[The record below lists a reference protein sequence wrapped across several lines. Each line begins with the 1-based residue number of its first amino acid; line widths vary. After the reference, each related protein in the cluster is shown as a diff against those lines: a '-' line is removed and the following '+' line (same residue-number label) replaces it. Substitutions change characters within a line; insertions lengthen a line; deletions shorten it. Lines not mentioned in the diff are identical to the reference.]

1 MILLR
6 TLTAS
11 AALGFAML
19 PLASAPSFAEPQVV
33 ASIKPVHSLVAAV
46 MEGVGT
52 PDLIVGGAASPHAY
66 ALKPSQ
72 AQALE
77 NADLIFW
84 VGHELESFLEK
95 PIETIGAGA
104 RAVEL
109 IDSDGV
115 VQLPF
120 RQGGPFEAHDHDDHE
135 GEKHEDH
142 ADGHDDHEGEK
153 HEEHA
158 HDDDDHETG
167 KHEDHA
173 HDHDDHESEKH
184 DDHAHDHDDHEGEKH
199 EDHADGHDDHE
210 EEKHEEHAHGHD
222 HEGGFDAH
230 VWLDPVNAK
239 VFVKAIGEA
248 LSETD
253 PENASAY
260 AANVVRTSE
269 KLDTLIEEVNATLAP
284 VHDQHFIVFHDA
296 YQYFEKRFDMEAAGS
311 ITVNPEVRPSAER
324 VANIREKVRE
334 LNASCAFSEP
344 QFDSQLIDVA
354 IEGTDAKSAVLD
366 PLGAS
371 IEDGPELYFDMIR
384 NLGTAMHDCLSEG

>member
-1 MILLR
+1 MISLR

-11 AALGFAML
+11 AALGLALL
-19 PLASAPSFAEPQVV
+19 PLTSVQSLAAPKVV
-33 ASIKPVHSLVAAV
+33 ASIKPVHALVASV

-52 PDLIVGGAASPHAY
+52 PDLIVGGAASPHSY

-72 AQALE
+72 AKSLE
-77 NADLIFW
+77 DAELIFW
-84 VGHELESFLEK
+84 IGHELESFLEK
-95 PIETIGAGA
+95 PIETIGASA

-109 IDSDGV
+109 IDSDGII
-115 VQLPF
+115 QLPF
-120 RQGGPFEAHDHDDHE
+120 REGGPFEEHGHEDHADGHHDHE

-142 ADGHDDHEGEK
+142 AHGHDDHEDE
-153 HEEHA
+153 
-158 HDDDDHETG
+158 
-167 KHEDHA
+167 KHEDHDG
-173 HDHDDHESEKH
+173 HDHDT
-184 DDHAHDHDDHEGEKH
+184 HEGEKH
-199 EDHADGHDDHE
+199 AQAGGEDHAHEGGHD
-210 EEKHEEHAHGHD
+210 GHD

-239 VFVKAIGEA
+239 MFVKAIGEA

-269 KLDTLIEEVNATLAP
+269 KLDALIEEVNAKLAP
-284 VHDQHFIVFHDA
+284 VHDRHFIVFHDA

-324 VANIREKVRE
+324 VANIRKKVRE
-334 LNASCAFSEP
+334 LNATCAFSEP

-371 IEDGPELYFDMIR
+371 LEDGPELYFEMIR
-384 NLGTAMHDCLSEG
+384 NLGTAMHDCLSED